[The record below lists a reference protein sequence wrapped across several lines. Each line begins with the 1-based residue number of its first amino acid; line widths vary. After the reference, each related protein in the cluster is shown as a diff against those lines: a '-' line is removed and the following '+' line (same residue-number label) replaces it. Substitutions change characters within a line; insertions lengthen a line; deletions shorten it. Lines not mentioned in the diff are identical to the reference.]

1 MYVLLLCHTDKAFL
15 NLDLPRIFSAFLLH
29 SVLYI
34 NIQLSSLKF
43 IQLLRCILYDGK
55 IRFYI
60 IYFINVC
67 LYLV

>member
-1 MYVLLLCHTDKAFL
+1 MYSIMQSLREVNTD
-15 NLDLPRIFSAFLLH
+15 NLEYFMEY

-43 IQLLRCILYDGK
+43 IQLLRCIIYDVK

-60 IYFINVC
+60 I
-67 LYLV
+67 